1 MLNISANP
9 EHALFLPAPNFNFAN
24 AVMNPAPRPLPGGLT
39 MADLNF
45 LQSTSSL
52 FTYEAVLYSAAFGVG
67 QLNPTMITTRD
78 RLSTTV
84 VGDSGGFSVIGG
96 SIKTPHK
103 IFRVQVLQWQER
115 NCDVGIVLDVP
126 TRSLN
131 VQGSGYTQFDQCLNQ
146 TEQNTQYAI
155 SNRSRADMIICNV
168 MQGRDHAE
176 ADAWFKRMSPYQRHL
191 EGIALAGDT
200 KQDMW
205 FWNDRLIQMRDA
217 GLLDRLQWIHVL
229 GTAQPGFGVMLTGLQ
244 KAMRKHLKRPI
255 RISYDS
261 ARAFRNVQANH
272 IITRGLRE
280 TGRDFSLWPYQFSK
294 SASALDRSKPFPF
307 PSPLGDLCTYGDFN
321 PGNPNRLGGW
331 DATGLMML
339 SNHEVYKE
347 VQAIAEANRLADA
360 EVTVGGGTPW
370 HVRRSW
376 EAFDLI
382 WGTSRP
388 DVHLKKYRQFLTH
401 YASTLNGT
409 DDER

>member
-1 MLNISANP
+1 MPNISANP
-9 EHALFLPAPNFNFAN
+9 EHALFLPAPNANFVN
-24 AVMNPAPRPLPGGLT
+24 AVMKLAPRPLPAGLT

-45 LQSTSSL
+45 LLTTSSL
-52 FTYEAVLYSAAFGVG
+52 FTYDAVLYSAAFGVG
-67 QLNPTMITTRD
+67 ESSGTMITTRD
-78 RLSTTV
+78 SSATTV
-84 VGDSGGFSVIGG
+84 VGDSGGFSLISG
-96 SIKTPHK
+96 SVTTPHQV
-103 IFRVQVLQWQER
+103 FRVQALQWQER

-131 VQGSGYTQFDQCLNQ
+131 VRKSGYTGFDQCLDQ
-146 TEQNTQYAI
+146 TEENTRYAI
-155 SNRSRADMIICNV
+155 GSRSRSDFTLCNV

-176 ADAWFKRMSPYQRHL
+176 AQDWFLRMSPYQRHL

-205 FWNDRLIQMRDA
+205 FWNKRLIQMRDL

-244 KAMRKHLKRPI
+244 KTLRRHLNPHL

-261 ARAFRNVQANH
+261 ARAFRNVHANH
-272 IITRGLRE
+272 IVTRGLRE
-280 TGRDFSLWPYQFSK
+280 NGRDIAFWSYQFPK

-307 PSPLGDLCTYGDFN
+307 PSPLGDLCTYGDLN
-321 PGNPNRLGGW
+321 PGNTNTVGGW
-331 DATGLMML
+331 DTTGLMML

-347 VQAIAEANRLADA
+347 VEAIAEANRLAEA
-360 EVTVGGGTPW
+360 ELTTSGSTPW
-370 HVRRSW
+370 HIRRSW

-382 WGTSRP
+382 WGTNQP
-388 DVHLKKYRQFLTH
+388 DVHLKRYKQFLQH
-401 YASTLNGT
+401 YAGQSNGD

>member
-1 MLNISANP
+1 MLNISASP
-9 EHALFLPAPNFNFAN
+9 EHALFLPAPNPNFVN
-24 AVMNPAPRPLPGGLT
+24 AVVKSAPRPLPGGLT

-45 LQSTSSL
+45 LQPTSKL

-67 QLNPTMITTRD
+67 QLSPTMITTRD
-78 RLSTTV
+78 RLMTTV
-84 VGDSGGFSVIGG
+84 VIDSGGYSLINGG
-96 SIKTPHK
+96 ITTPLPTY
-103 IFRVQVLQWQER
+103 RVQVLQWQEQYG
-115 NCDVGIVLDVP
+115 DVGIVVDIP

-131 VQGSGYTQFDQCLNQ
+131 VRGSGYVRFDQCLDQ
-146 TEQNTQYAI
+146 TEENTRYAI
-155 SNRSRADMIICNV
+155 DNRSRADLILCNV

-176 ADAWFKRMSPYQRHL
+176 AEAWFQRMSPYQRHL

-205 FWNDRLIQMRDA
+205 FWNKGFIQMRDA
-217 GLLDRLQWIHVL
+217 GLLDQLQWIHVL

-244 KAMRKHLKRPI
+244 KAMSKHLKRPI

-261 ARAFRNVQANH
+261 ARGFRNVQANH

-280 TGRDFSLWPYQFSK
+280 TDRDISLWTYQFPK
-294 SASALDRSKPFPF
+294 SASAFDRTRRFPF

-321 PGNPNRLGGW
+321 PGNPNSVGGW
-331 DATGLMML
+331 DATGLNML

-347 VQAIAEANRLADA
+347 VQAIAEANRLAEA

-370 HVRRSW
+370 HIQRSW

-382 WGTSRP
+382 WGTSQP

-401 YASTLNGT
+401 YARPLNGA
-409 DDER
+409 DDDR